1 MSRLILKY
9 NAIHFLSSRSRIF
22 KMQNCS
28 KNTLVEIRRQ
38 MVSTVFKICKDGCD
52 KPISLN
58 TVASCCWCSE
68 NVGERRL
75 RATKRH
81 LGPVTQQLSWMT
93 HDTALCGVC
102 QIPSFHLPFF
112 ILSFPFSPLSHA
124 FRYSHFPVLLLN
136 ILQISHAPSQQPSWT
151 SSIPLPPLLPYL
163 LSFSPLPPSLLST
176 SCIFSAL
183 VVWQLLLL
191 LALLFWPRS
200 SSPSPSCFL
209 PLSSHHHL
217 LALYLRGSS
226 STQ

>member
-38 MVSTVFKICKDGCD
+38 MVSTVFK
-52 KPISLN
+52 
-58 TVASCCWCSE
+58 
-68 NVGERRL
+68 
-75 RATKRH
+75 RH

-102 QIPSFHLPFF
+102 QIPSFHLLFF
-112 ILSFPFSPLSHA
+112 ILSFPFLPLSHT

-136 ILQISHAPSQQPSWT
+136 ILQISQAPSQQPSWT

>member
-38 MVSTVFKICKDGCD
+38 MVSTVFK
-52 KPISLN
+52 
-58 TVASCCWCSE
+58 
-68 NVGERRL
+68 
-75 RATKRH
+75 RH

-102 QIPSFHLPFF
+102 QIPSFHLLFF
-112 ILSFPFSPLSHA
+112 ILSFPFSPLSHT